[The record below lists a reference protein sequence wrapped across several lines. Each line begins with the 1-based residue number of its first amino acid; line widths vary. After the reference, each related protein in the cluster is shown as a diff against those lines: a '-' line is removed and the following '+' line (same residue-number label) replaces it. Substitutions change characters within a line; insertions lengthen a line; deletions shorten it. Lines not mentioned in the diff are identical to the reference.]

1 MTSSNPVVVAADTCT
16 RTHLLT
22 RSPITLTTS
31 VRFTESSVPFERRF
45 DRYLEYN
52 FFESQ
57 IHWFSIFNSFMI
69 VVFLAG
75 LVALIMMRTLSMDYI
90 KYAQDYDESSLEMT
104 VREDTGWKRVHG
116 DVFRPC
122 DHLTWYAVLMGNGAH
137 LAFTIVVC
145 LLGILFASSYVGRG
159 RAARA

>member
-1 MTSSNPVVVAADTCT
+1 MTSSNPVVVTANTSSCSRPLIA
-16 RTHLLT
+16 
-22 RSPITLTTS
+22 SPITMTTS
-31 VRFTESSVPFERRF
+31 VEFRESEVPFEKRF

-90 KYAQDYDESSLEMT
+90 KYAQDYDEGALEMT
-104 VREDTGWKRVHG
+104 VREDSGWTRVHG

-122 DHLTWYAVLMGNGAH
+122 EHLTWYAVLMGNGAH
-137 LAFTIVVC
+137 LAFTIVLC
-145 LLGILFASSYVGRG
+145 LLAILLASSYVGREA
-159 RAARA
+159 AARA

>member
-1 MTSSNPVVVAADTCT
+1 MA
-16 RTHLLT
+16 R
-22 RSPITLTTS
+22 PIIYTYSASWTPSTIPYS
-31 VRFTESSVPFERRF
+31 QRFRR
-45 DRYLEYN
+45 YVEYN
-52 FFESQ
+52 DYEAH

-90 KYAQDYDESSLEMT
+90 KYAQDYDEGALEMT
-104 VREDTGWKRVHG
+104 VREDSGWKRVHG

-122 DHLTWYAVLMGNGAH
+122 EHLTWYAVLMGNGAH

-145 LLGILFASSYVGRG
+145 LLAILLASSYVGREA
-159 RAARA
+159 AARA

>member
-1 MTSSNPVVVAADTCT
+1 MTSSNPVVVAADTW
-16 RTHLLT
+16 LLARGVT
-22 RSPITLTTS
+22 RSPIALTTS
-31 VRFTESSVPFERRF
+31 VRFTESQVPFERRF

-90 KYAQDYDESSLEMT
+90 KYAQDYDEGALEMT
-104 VREDTGWKRVHG
+104 VREDSGWKRVHG

-122 DHLTWYAVLMGNGAH
+122 EHLTWYAVLMGNGAH

-145 LLGILFASSYVGRG
+145 LLAILHASRYVGREA
-159 RAARA
+159 AARA